1 MFHSFLRNVQTDGRS
16 FRSNRKTGTGSE
28 VSHGPHYQSLLG
40 RAYAPAG
47 DKTKALQILDE
58 LKALSQRRYVSPFDI
73 AVVHVGLGDQTSAFQ
88 FFEEAYQ
95 QRVFRIIELTMPM
108 YDCLRS
114 DLRWQDLVRPVGLPQ

>member
-1 MFHSFLRNVQTDGRS
+1 VRL
-16 FRSNRKTGTGSE
+16 
-28 VSHGPHYQSLLG
+28 SHGPHYQSLRG
-40 RAYAPAG
+40 RACAPAG

-58 LKALSQRRYVSPFDI
+58 LKALSQRRCVSPFDI

-95 QRVFRIIELTMPM
+95 QRVFRIIELTMAM

-114 DLRWQDLVRPVGLPQ
+114 DLCWQDLVRRVGLPP